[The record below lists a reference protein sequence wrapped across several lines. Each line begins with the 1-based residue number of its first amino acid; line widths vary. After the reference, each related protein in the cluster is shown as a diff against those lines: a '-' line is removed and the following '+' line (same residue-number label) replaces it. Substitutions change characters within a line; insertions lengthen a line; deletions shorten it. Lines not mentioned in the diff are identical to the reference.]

1 MPSWFIPELIWFIA
15 LSVFW
20 ARPIIDDAAPAGLG
34 RVGGGFDLVG
44 GCIGADFDIGAEDD
58 LGAEDSEIQEL
69 STGGGAEVATVDTLM
84 SPMTLRP
91 SLREL
96 YIRIMSYHPFFLEAF
111 SWGHHLMRRVVRDA
125 CRYRTSR

>member
-96 YIRIMSYHPFFLEAF
+96 YIRIMSSRRCASE
-111 SWGHHLMRRVVRDA
+111 SDSSMIILMSHCA
-125 CRYRTSR
+125 